1 MMTAATLDSGATRRP
16 SARAARALSIDD
28 LRGALRQGWD
38 DFTAKPTHVLFLV
51 ALYPVA
57 GLLLATLA
65 GRGDAIALVFPLV
78 AGFALLGPLTAV
90 GLYEISRRREAGETP
105 RLADAVSVATGPAA
119 GPVARI
125 ALTLAAIFTLWLTA
139 ADALWTSM
147 MGAERPADLGALLGQ
162 VFSTS
167 DGLRLILFG
176 HLVGAAF
183 AALALAVSMFS
194 LPMVVAGERSA
205 FAAMRASAQTVL
217 ANPGVCAC
225 WGLIVGGIM
234 AVASAPFLIGLA
246 VALPVLGHATWRLYR
261 RAWPD

>member
-1 MMTAATLDSGATRRP
+1 MTAITAGSDAASPP
-16 SARAARALSIDD
+16 STRAARILTVDD

-38 DFTAKPTHVLFLV
+38 DFAAKPTHVLFLV
-51 ALYPVA
+51 AIYPLA

-65 GRGDAIALVFPLV
+65 GRGDALALVFPLV

-90 GLYEISRRREAGETP
+90 GLYELSRRREAGEP
-105 RLADAVSVATGPAA
+105 ARLADAVSVATGPAA

-125 ALTLAAIFTLWLTA
+125 ALVLFAIFTAWLTA
-139 ADALWTSM
+139 ADLLWASVMGVGRPESVSALS
-147 MGAERPADLGALLGQ
+147 AQ
-162 VFSTS
+162 VFGTTE
-167 DGLRLILFG
+167 GLRLIVLG
-176 HLVGAAF
+176 HLVGGVF
-183 AALALAVSMFS
+183 AAAALAVSMFS

-205 FAAMRASAQTVL
+205 FAAMRASIQTVA
-217 ANPGVCAC
+217 ANPRVCAI
-225 WGLIVGGIM
+225 WGLVVGAIM